1 MLNDQIRITVKYF
14 RLKKYLIEKL
24 DYNKRTAVETIRDIR
39 KMTPVIRKAFLVWF
53 TTGKTPEGDLCG
65 INYNNL
71 LTYRNLNPV
80 SAFLAID
87 WYVKDPKNAEVVL
100 ARPIQDRSRMKID
113 PTDDYVPDL
122 IKKIA
127 AEQKEIPENKED
139 ITE

>member
-1 MLNDQIRITVKYF
+1 M
-14 RLKKYLIEKL
+14 
-24 DYNKRTAVETIRDIR
+24 
-39 KMTPVIRKAFLVWF
+39 
-53 TTGKTPEGDLCG
+53 CG

-87 WYVKDPKNAEVVL
+87 WYAKDPKTAAVTL
-100 ARPIQDRSRMKID
+100 ARPIQDNSQMKID
-113 PTDDYVPDL
+113 PSGDYVPDL

-127 AEQKEIPENKED
+127 AEQKEIPENTED